1 MRTGRV
7 SVWAVRMLAGVAL
20 VVVSIAAGP
29 VTTRRPTLELTSAP
43 ELVLPGIASSE
54 FSEVRLAA
62 SPDGKTLLWGS
73 TNRPG
78 GPGGWD
84 VWLTRRDAN
93 GWGAPQ
99 PASFNSPAKEFDPAF
114 SPDGRYVYFFSDR
127 PGGLGGDD
135 IYRVPVTA
143 TGFGAVEHLGSQV
156 NSAGNEWAP
165 GFSPDGKTLLFA
177 TDGRGGAGRHDLF
190 TARVEG
196 AGFAAARALPG
207 AINTAADEFDA
218 AFLSDGGEVV
228 FSRSTDVDQD
238 PVLLYFAA
246 RGRDGYDAGT
256 ILPPT
261 VNVNGDY
268 TFGPVLD
275 WADRSVLY
283 FSGHRPEASVG
294 KVDLYRVHFRVRP

>member
-1 MRTGRV
+1 MRAGGAGV
-7 SVWAVRMLAGVAL
+7 SIVRMPAAIAL
-20 VVVSIAAGP
+20 VLVSLAAGAAP
-29 VTTRRPTLELTSAP
+29 ARRPTLELTSTP
-43 ELVLPGIASSE
+43 ELVLPGIVSSE
-54 FSEVRLAA
+54 FSEVRLAP
-62 SPDGKTLLWGS
+62 SPDGKTMLWGS

-84 VWLTRRDAN
+84 VWLTRKDAH
-93 GWGAPQ
+93 GWSAPQ
-99 PASFNSPAKEFDPAF
+99 TVSFDSPAKEFDPAY

-143 TGFGAVEHLGSQV
+143 TGFGTVEHLGPEV

-196 AGFAAARALPG
+196 TRFAVAQALPG

-218 AFLSDGGEVV
+218 AFLSDGGEIV
-228 FSRSTDVDQD
+228 FSRSTDVDKD
-238 PVLLYFAA
+238 PVLLYFAV
-246 RGRDGYDAGT
+246 RDRAGYDAGA
-256 ILPPT
+256 ILPPA
-261 VNVNGDY
+261 VNVDGEY

-275 WADRSVLY
+275 WTDRSVLY
-283 FSGHRPEASVG
+283 FSGQRPEASAG
-294 KVDLYRVHFRVRP
+294 KIDLYRVHFRVKP

>member
-1 MRTGRV
+1 MRTGR
-7 SVWAVRMLAGVAL
+7 WAWVRRRLAAFPL
-20 VVVSIAAGP
+20 AAVSIAAAP
-29 VTTRRPTLELTSAP
+29 ATTRRPTLELTSTS

-54 FSEVRLAA
+54 FSEVRLAP
-62 SPDGKTLLWGS
+62 SPDGKTMLWGS

-84 VWLTRRDAN
+84 IWLTRKDAS
-93 GWGAPQ
+93 GWSAPQ
-99 PASFNSPAKEFDPAF
+99 TVSFDSPAKEFDPAF

-127 PGGLGGDD
+127 AGGLGGDD

-143 TGFGAVEHLGSQV
+143 TGFGSVEHLGPEV
-156 NSAGNEWAP
+156 NSPGNEWAP
-165 GFSPDGKTLLFA
+165 GFSPDGKRLLFA

-190 TARVEG
+190 SARVEG
-196 AGFAAARALPG
+196 TGFAAARALPG

-218 AFLSDGGEVV
+218 AFLSDGGDVV
-228 FSRSTDVDQD
+228 FSRSTDVDKD
-238 PVLLYFAA
+238 PIALYFAS
-246 RGRDGYDAGT
+246 RGRDGYDAGA

-261 VNVNGDY
+261 VNVDHDY

-294 KVDLYRVHFRVRP
+294 KVDLYRVHFRVRR